1 MRQSFHFLLYYC
13 TVSPT
18 NLMEA
23 TPTYIAGTFI
33 ALVLALIGFIY
44 YAVNSAA
51 PGKKNLTPTIAL
63 TLLFAWIF
71 LICILTFNGF
81 FSNYD
86 SPPRIV
92 LFSCIAAI
100 GIIALFAFRKSR
112 AFLNEM
118 PITTLTY
125 LHIIRVPVEM
135 VFWWLAISEVIP
147 IDMTFEGSNLD
158 IISGISA
165 PFAAVFMV
173 GGKNKNRIGAIIW
186 NVIAIGLLFNMIYLA
201 IGYTPYFY
209 EASFGGEATNVAI
222 FYFPYILLPLFVV
235 PVVLFSHLVCINQ
248 LIFKKDQLQYW
259 DNNG

>member
-1 MRQSFHFLLYYC
+1 
-13 TVSPT
+13 
-18 NLMEA
+18 MET

-33 ALVLALIGFIY
+33 AIVLALIGFLY

-51 PGKKNLTPTIAL
+51 PGKKNLTPAITL

-71 LICILTFNGF
+71 LVCILTFDGF
-81 FSNYD
+81 FQNFD
-86 SPPRIV
+86 MPPRLLIFVGLLMITIVV
-92 LFSCIAAI
+92 LF
-100 GIIALFAFRKSR
+100 ALPKTR

-135 VFWWLAISEVIP
+135 VLWWLAISGAISM
-147 IDMTFEGSNLD
+147 DLTFEGSNLD

-173 GGKNKNRIGAIIW
+173 GGKNKNRIGAIMW
-186 NVIAIGLLFNMIYLA
+186 NVLAIGLLINIVYRT

-209 EASFGGEATNVAI
+209 EQVIGGEVANTAV

-235 PVVLFSHLVCINQ
+235 PVVLFSHMVCLNQ

-259 DNNG
+259 DTNN

>member
-1 MRQSFHFLLYYC
+1 MSRSFSFFCIL
-13 TVSPT
+13 VSYHPT
-18 NLMEA
+18 DLMET

-33 ALVLALIGFIY
+33 ALVFALIGFLY
-44 YAVNSAA
+44 YAVSSAA
-51 PGKKNLTPTIAL
+51 PGKKNLTPAIVL

-71 LICILTFNGF
+71 LVCILTFDGF
-81 FSNYD
+81 FQIYAM
-86 SPPRIV
+86 PPRLMMFVALLIV
-92 LFSCIAAI
+92 V
-100 GIIALFAFRKSR
+100 IILLLALPKSR

-125 LHIIRVPVEM
+125 LHIIRIPLEM
-135 VFWWLAISEVIP
+135 VLWWLAISEMIP
-147 IDMTFEGSNLD
+147 IDLTFEGSNLD

-186 NVIAIGLLFNMIYLA
+186 NVLAIGLLVNVAYRA

-209 EASFGGEATNVAI
+209 EQLPGGDVANTAV
-222 FYFPYILLPLFVV
+222 FYFPYVLLPAFVV
-235 PVVLFSHLVCINQ
+235 PVVLFSHLVCLNQ

-259 DNNG
+259 DTKA